1 MVPEDALQEGSGPV
15 DVGIFD
21 SGVGGLS
28 VAASLLRL
36 APAGSVRVQYAADTA
51 FFPYGDKAEA
61 DIRCRVL
68 SLGRAL
74 AGTSLGSVSLCSHTS
89 FSSVDAHSWDADSW
103 RTRKPG
109 CGMLVVA
116 CNTASS
122 AALEEL
128 RAEHGPSGV
137 GVVGVEPPLKPAA
150 LQSARKRVAV
160 LATAGTV
167 AGPRLGALCSAF
179 GGSLDCCEL
188 IKAPGL
194 ADLVEAA
201 QLNGAEVDALLARIL
216 APALAQG
223 VDTIALG
230 CTHYGFVTSA
240 IRRVCGDGVDVIDSA
255 GPVARHILRR
265 LGLEESA
272 RSSVDGGAGAGE
284 VAVAVTGA
292 GAGQGEGNDPW
303 AHVRDGLGIDCL
315 CTGDPGVFARQLEAL
330 HLAGAD
336 LPPLRVRGR
345 LSF

>member
-1 MVPEDALQEGSGPV
+1 M

-51 FFPYGDKAEA
+51 FFPYGEKSEAE
-61 DIRCRVL
+61 IRARVL
-68 SLGRAL
+68 HLGRAL
-74 AGTSLGSVSLCSHTS
+74 AGTSLGGVSLCAPPLWVAARAGARTGGGRGAGA
-89 FSSVDAHSWDADSW
+89 DAWAAPASARGAHG
-103 RTRKPG
+103 KPA

-150 LQSARKRVAV
+150 LRSARKRVAV

-167 AGPRLGALCSAF
+167 AGTRLSALCSAY
-179 GGSLDCCEL
+179 GAGLDCCEL

-201 QLNGAEVDALLARIL
+201 QLDGAEVDALLARIL

-272 RSSVDGGAGAGE
+272 RSSVDGGAGAG
-284 VAVAVTGA
+284 ALAATGA
-292 GAGQGEGNDPW
+292 GAGQGEGNNPW

>member
-1 MVPEDALQEGSGPV
+1 M
-15 DVGIFD
+15 
-21 SGVGGLS
+21 
-28 VAASLLRL
+28 
-36 APAGSVRVQYAADTA
+36 
-51 FFPYGDKAEA
+51 
-61 DIRCRVL
+61 
-68 SLGRAL
+68 
-74 AGTSLGSVSLCSHTS
+74 
-89 FSSVDAHSWDADSW
+89 
-103 RTRKPG
+103 
-109 CGMLVVA
+109 VVA

-150 LQSARKRVAV
+150 LKSARKRVAV

-201 QLNGAEVDALLARIL
+201 QLSGAEVDELLTRIL
-216 APALAQG
+216 APALDQG

-230 CTHYGFVTSA
+230 CTHYGFVAPA

-255 GPVARHILRR
+255 GPVARHILKR
-265 LGLEESA
+265 LGIKEA
-272 RSSVDGGAGAGE
+272 GGPE
-284 VAVAVTGA
+284 
-292 GAGQGEGNDPW
+292 DPW
-303 AHVRDGLGIDCL
+303 AWIDGVDCL
-315 CTGDPGVFARQLEAL
+315 CTGDPDAFSRQIEAL
-330 HLAGAD
+330 LLAGAD

-345 LSF
+345 LSV